1 MCFTSCRGKPA
12 MHCTWH
18 LACAAGTQ
26 FQRVFPQCGRESVVA
41 PRKCGSFATLQQSVD
56 LVAEKEATEE
66 EE

>member
-1 MCFTSCRGKPA
+1 